1 MRETRTN
8 LSINIQFNNV
18 QEVEKVLYKI
28 LNELDASLNFGS
40 GEIGNVTFNFAK
52 EKFTV
57 EAMTNGT
64 IVKTFKSKI

>member
-28 LNELDASLNFGS
+28 LNELDAKENFGS
-40 GEIGNVTFNFAK
+40 GEVGNVSFNYAQ